1 MLCRYETPVIVK
13 GIPDGGR
20 VVRNVIGKRTG
31 RFELRE
37 YPDGV
42 IVPAGRLLRPS
53 QVDGNRLY
61 HAATD
66 GSGVFSDVTDLRG
79 ATFQVDSIVPAID
92 NALKEFQRVIGN
104 HSKDEIRKGWHPSAL
119 ALQALAYLR
128 PAVRQ
133 LTELDPVRERIGEF
147 DHEDFNRQHEA
158 LGSKLAETC
167 AACNGRVFNVEPK
180 PFVAVVL
187 RNKEVTVS
195 AEIGDAVKHMDIIR
209 KTPGDC
215 VRLFAITDK
224 DAALAFADEL
234 VSRNDWKLKVAPFEF
249 ESIRPEFL
257 EVDADALQYRLTAG
271 TLTARF
277 EAVALKMGSLRVA
290 TEIPYDAMDVIRS
303 LVKAV
308 DTPRWTES
316 LADLEAATNAAID
329 YDEAEGT
336 SYFVDQRNPA
346 QMAVLEFW
354 RDRPVHVELSAQNRT
369 P

>member
-1 MLCRYETPVIVK
+1 MLCRYETPLIVK

-20 VVRNVIGKRTG
+20 IVRNIIGKRTG

-37 YPDGV
+37 YADGG
-42 IVPAGRLLRPS
+42 IVPAGRLHRPS

-66 GSGVFSDVTDLRG
+66 GTGVFSDVSALK
-79 ATFQVDSIVPAID
+79 ATTFHVDSVVPAID

-104 HSKDEIRKGWHPSAL
+104 HTKDEIRKGWYPTAL
-119 ALQALAYLR
+119 ALRALGYLR

-133 LTELDPVRERIGEF
+133 LDELDPVAAQIAEF
-147 DHEDFNRQHEA
+147 DHENFDRQHEA
-158 LGSKLAETC
+158 LGNQLAATC
-167 AACNGRVFNVEPK
+167 VACDGRVYNVEDK
-180 PFVAVVL
+180 PFVAVTL
-187 RNKEVTVS
+187 RNKEVSVS

-209 KTPGDC
+209 KTPGYC
-215 VRLFAITDK
+215 LRLFAITEK
-224 DAALAFADEL
+224 DAAVAFAEEL
-234 VSRNDWKLKVAPFEF
+234 VSRNDWKLKVVPFEF
-249 ESIRPEFL
+249 EAIRPEFL

-271 TLTARF
+271 IVAARF
-277 EAVALKMGSLRVA
+277 EAVAMKMGAMRVA

-308 DTPRWTES
+308 DTPRWTER
-316 LADLEAATNAAID
+316 LAGLEAATNAAID

-336 SYFVDQRNPA
+336 SYFVDRRNPA
-346 QMAVLEFW
+346 QMAVLELW
-354 RDRPVHVELSAQNRT
+354 RDRPVHVELSAPNRT